1 MERRDFLKLSAAALG
16 GAGLSPG
23 AAQAEQEIAPA
34 GAAIRPRTAAPD
46 VVVIGAG
53 AFGAWTAWDLQRRG
67 VPVTLVDAY
76 GPGNPRATSGGDTR
90 QIRPAYGD
98 REMYS
103 RWAVEALARWK
114 QYEQEWRE
122 PLLIPTGR
130 VSLSPEI
137 TASVRSSQAVLQR
150 LGVPHEVITG
160 DEVARRW
167 PQINPEGMGAAL
179 YEPTA
184 AAIRAARA
192 LQTLAR
198 EYQRRGGDLRIAS
211 ARPGAGRGSRLDSVM
226 LEGEGGGSLSAQT
239 YVFALGPW
247 LPRMFPEVL
256 RGKISHPRRDVFYF
270 GVPAGDTRFTAPNLP
285 NFSEDSF
292 YGFPSIDFRGVK
304 VCPVGGNVQFNPDTD
319 ERVVVGYEIKRAR
332 DYLARRLPALASQP
346 VIESRVCQLEDTADE
361 HFIIDRHPQWEN
373 VWIAGGGT
381 GHAFKHGP
389 VLGEYIARRVV
400 GEPTGAEYD
409 RAFSLKRFT
418 S

>member
-16 GAGLSPG
+16 GAGLGPG
-23 AAQAEQEIAPA
+23 ASSASASAPA
-34 GAAIRPRTAAPD
+34 VLRPRSAAPE

-53 AFGAWTAWDLQRRG
+53 AFGAWTAWDLRSRG
-67 VPVTLVDAY
+67 VEVTLVDAY

-103 RWAVEALARWK
+103 RWAVEALERWK
-114 QYEQEWRE
+114 RYEREWEE

-130 VSLSPEI
+130 VSLAPEVTSSI
-137 TASVRSSQAVLQR
+137 RSSQAVLQR
-150 LGVPHEVITG
+150 LGVPHEVISG

-167 PQINPEGMGAAL
+167 PQIAPGEMQAAL
-179 YEPTA
+179 VEPTA
-184 AAIRAARA
+184 AAIRAALA
-192 LQTLAR
+192 LRTLAR
-198 EYQRRGGDLRIAS
+198 EFERRGGELRIAR
-211 ARPGAGRGSRLDSVM
+211 ARPAEGPGARLGSVT

-239 YVFALGPW
+239 FVFALGPW

-256 RGKISHPRRDVFYF
+256 GGRISHPRRDVFYF
-270 GVPAGDTRFTAPNLP
+270 GTPAGDTRFTWPNLP
-285 NFSEDSF
+285 NFSEDAF

-304 VCPVGGNVQFNPDTD
+304 VCPVGGNVQFDPDTD
-319 ERVVVGYEIKRAR
+319 ERVVAGYQIKRAR
-332 DYLARRLPALASQP
+332 DFLARRLPALADQP

-361 HFIIDRHPQWEN
+361 HFIIDRHPRWEN

-389 VLGEYIARRVV
+389 VLGEYIARRVL
-400 GEPTGAEYD
+400 GEPTETEYD
-409 RAFSLKRFT
+409 RAFALARFA